1 LAKSTNK
8 LNDIQL
14 RNWVAQRKPVA
25 RSDGDGL
32 TFTLSSS
39 GTATWVLRYRLGTRH
54 NGQAVRRELTIG
66 NYPDISLRD
75 ARTLAAKHRA
85 AIDAGD
91 DPVIAKQI
99 EKTRFRLDWTIR
111 ELVQDYQDKVLVE
124 PHYAAT
130 TIEYRKADYEQ
141 VVLPHL
147 GSRPAST
154 VTAIDIVEML
164 VAANRTWTISKR
176 ILTSTS
182 MVFDHACGQILI
194 PANPCTGIRLSA
206 IMGPRPQVRQRV
218 MLQEDELRILLP
230 DIDIIGIE
238 NALAFRILLATCV
251 RGIELARAKKEHLF
265 LDRRVWWIPDE
276 SVKTRKGFLVPI
288 APTVASWFQMLINL
302 SGESIYLLPARQ
314 ERRRRNQQGDTH
326 VGATTLW
333 AAFRRAFDRQ
343 DIPIRQFTPHDT
355 RSTAKGHLRNM
366 GVSREISEIALNHTL
381 KGMEAIYDVRE
392 EIPERRQALAMW
404 AEFLVACETGAP
416 SPQASAP
423 TISNIIQLKKTAG
436 TRV

>member
-1 LAKSTNK
+1 MAKSTNK

-14 RNWVAQRKPVA
+14 RNWVSQRKSVA

-32 TFTLSSS
+32 TFTLSDS
-39 GTATWVLRYRLGTRH
+39 GTATWVLRYRLGIRH
-54 NGQAVRRELTIG
+54 NGQALRRELTIG
-66 NYPDISLRD
+66 NYPDISLRE
-75 ARTLAAKHRA
+75 ARVLAAKHRA

-91 DPVIAKQI
+91 DPATDKQI
-99 EKTRFRLDWTIR
+99 GKTQVRSDWTVR
-111 ELVQDYQDKVLVE
+111 ELVRDYQSKILVK
-124 PHYAAT
+124 PRYAAK
-130 TIEYRKADYEQ
+130 TITYRKADYKQ
-141 VVLPHL
+141 VILPQL
-147 GSRPAST
+147 GSRLVSSVTST
-154 VTAIDIVEML
+154 DIVEML
-164 VAANRTWTISKR
+164 VAAKRSWTISKR
-176 ILTSTS
+176 ILTSAS
-182 MVFDHACGQILI
+182 MVFDHACGQMLI

-206 IMGPRPQVRQRV
+206 VLGPRPQVRQRV
-218 MLQEDELRILLP
+218 MLQEDELRVLLP
-230 DIDIIGIE
+230 DIDIIGTE

-251 RGIELARAKKEHLF
+251 RGIELARAEKEHLF
-265 LDRRVWWIPDE
+265 LDRGVWWIPDE

-288 APTVASWFQMLINL
+288 VPAVTTWFEALINL

-314 ERRRRNQQGDTH
+314 ERRRRNHHGDTH

-404 AEFLVACETGAP
+404 ADFLIACEMGAP
-416 SPQASAP
+416 SPQASKPAV
-423 TISNIIQLKKTAG
+423 NNLVQLRKAAG
-436 TRV
+436 ARA